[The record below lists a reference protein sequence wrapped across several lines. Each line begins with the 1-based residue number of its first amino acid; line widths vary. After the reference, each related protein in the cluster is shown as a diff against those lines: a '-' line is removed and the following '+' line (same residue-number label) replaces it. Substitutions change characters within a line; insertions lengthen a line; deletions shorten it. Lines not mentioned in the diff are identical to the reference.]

1 MRLCEKK
8 HKHLM
13 NIEQL
18 QKICNNLPAVKE
30 DIKWGHDL
38 CFLIGDKMFCVTG
51 LEGPLKV
58 SLKVKDEEFEELCS
72 TPGIVIAPY
81 VGRYKW
87 VLIEDVNVFSKK
99 EWEHYIRQSY
109 ELIKAQL
116 PKKKL
121 MEIERKKK

>member
-1 MRLCEKK
+1 
-8 HKHLM
+8 M

-18 QKICNNLPAVKE
+18 QTLCKKLPAVKE
-30 DIKWGHDL
+30 DIKWGQDL
-38 CFLIGDKMFCVTG
+38 CFMIGDKMFCVTG
-51 LEGPLKV
+51 LSSPLKV

-72 TPGIVIAPY
+72 IPGIVIAPY

-87 VLIEDVNVFSKK
+87 ILVEDVSVFNKK

-109 ELIKAQL
+109 ELVKAQL

-121 MEIERKKK
+121 KELNLL